1 MPELPDL
8 VVYAERLAALVV
20 GQPLERVRLFNPFLL
35 RSFEPPLKA
44 AEGAQVLGVERL
56 GKQLV
61 IALERELFVV
71 LHLMISG
78 RLLWRPRG
86 TSPARKVG
94 AAAFDFP
101 CGSLLFTEAST
112 KKRASLYL
120 VDGRAGLAPF
130 DRGGI
135 EPLEAS
141 EEDFTRVLRSEN
153 HTLKRA
159 LTDPRLF
166 SGIGNAYSDEILHRA
181 RLSPVA
187 RTQALDASAIARLR
201 AACLETLP
209 EWTERLRRKAP
220 GPFPEKVTAFHDEM
234 AVHGRFGQACPACGT
249 RVQRIVHAQNEA
261 NYCPTCQTD
270 GRLLADRALS
280 RLLGADWPRSL
291 EELDEHLAER
301 RADVP
306 RAGAPAEPSS
316 VPRGR
321 ARRRPG

>member
-8 VVYAERLAALVV
+8 VVYAERLAALVA
-20 GQPLERVRLFNPFLL
+20 GQPLERVRLFNPFVL
-35 RSFEPPLKA
+35 RSYEPPLSA
-44 AEGAQVLGVERL
+44 VEGRGVLGVQRL

-61 IALERELFVV
+61 IGLERELFLV

-86 TSPARKVG
+86 TAPARKVG

-101 CGSLLFTEAST
+101 NGSLLLTEAST

-120 VDGRAGLAPF
+120 VEGRDGVASF

-135 EPLEAS
+135 EPLDAT
-141 EEDFTRVLRSEN
+141 EEQFTRVLRSEN

-166 SGIGNAYSDEILHRA
+166 SGIGNAFSDEILHRA

-187 RTQALDASAIARLR
+187 RSQSLDAPAIARLR
-201 AACLETLP
+201 AACRETLR
-209 EWTERLRRKAP
+209 EWTDRLRRQTP
-220 GPFPEKVTAFHDEM
+220 DPFPEKVTALHEEM
-234 AVHGRFGQACPACGT
+234 AVHGRFGQACPVCGT
-249 RVQRIVHAQNEA
+249 RIQRIVHAQNEA

-280 RLLGADWPRSL
+280 RLLGTDWPRSL
-291 EELDEHLAER
+291 EQLEEHLAER
-301 RADVP
+301 RTGTPQADVH
-306 RAGAPAEPSS
+306 AERSREP
-316 VPRGR
+316 
-321 ARRRPG
+321 RRRAAKRPR